1 MATLGAQVVPSR
13 IIELRRLLAE
23 LSSDDVGMLDQTLGE
38 WIKRPLGR
46 EALASVVLPAA
57 GSVFL
62 CLMNN
67 EPAGLMVI
75 ERGKVGGR
83 VRVLAVTPDMRR
95 RGLARTLLEAA
106 DAFIVEADLDWL
118 WMQVPASNLPAT
130 ACALSLGYRRYRPQ
144 FMRRERLGLMSL
156 ALGHA
161 HVEALEADEAG
172 RLVTHWIT
180 TSASQGDDWCSD
192 LAAQDLV
199 SLSYPHDE
207 GTSYLLVSGADE
219 VGVAHFSGDEAQRRL
234 WLWLDQ
240 SIWNTARE
248 MNVLKAVLDTL
259 GDVPPA
265 LEIEFGSASHLR
277 ASLDAYKALGFKPVL
292 RDVVVMAKRVG

>member
-23 LSSDDVGMLDQTLGE
+23 LSAEDIGMLDETFGD

-46 EALASVVLPAA
+46 EALASMILPTA
-57 GSVFL
+57 GSSFL

-67 EPAGLMVI
+67 DPAGLMVI

-83 VRVLAVTPDMRR
+83 VRALAVTPDMRR
-95 RGLARTLLEAA
+95 RGLARTMLEAA
-106 DAFIVEADLDWL
+106 DAFIVEAGLGWL
-118 WMQVPASNLPAT
+118 WMQVPAHNTPAT
-130 ACALSLGYRRYRPQ
+130 ACGLSSGYRRYRPQ
-144 FMRRERLGLMSL
+144 FMRRERVGLMSL
-156 ALGHA
+156 SLGHA
-161 HVEALEADEAG
+161 HVEALEAEEAE

-180 TSASQGDDWCSD
+180 TAVQQGDAWCSD
-192 LAAQDLV
+192 LASQDLMP
-199 SLSYPHDE
+199 LSYPHDE
-207 GTSYLLVSGADE
+207 GTSYLLVSSADE
-219 VGVAHFSGDEAQRRL
+219 VGVAHFGGDDAQRRL

-240 SIWNTARE
+240 SIWNTPRE

-265 LEIEFGSASHLR
+265 LEIEFGSAGHLR
-277 ASLDAYKALGFKPVL
+277 ASVEAYKSLGFKPAL